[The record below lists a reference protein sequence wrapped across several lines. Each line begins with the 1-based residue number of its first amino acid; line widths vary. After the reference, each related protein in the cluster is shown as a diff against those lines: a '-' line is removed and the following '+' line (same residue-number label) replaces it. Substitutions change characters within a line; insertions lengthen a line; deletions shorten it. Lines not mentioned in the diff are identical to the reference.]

1 MIERIVSFLLYLVF
15 NKLES
20 KVLIKGGKHLRT
32 IGRILIFA
40 AIFLFIGLYLG
51 YNKENNDALVIEQ
64 KSIPKVDESLEDDIE
79 EQNLSEGIDQPQQGV
94 ASLLGKDIDSLK
106 GLLGNPS
113 RVDLS
118 AYGFH
123 WWIFNNQPDQYIQ
136 AGVLNGKVVTAYGI
150 GPAVDVQPFKIG
162 QHIEEIF
169 SMNVI
174 EPEVTF
180 EHNGSSYKFELS
192 EQDMNT
198 RPVIKMGEYFVQLY
212 IDKFTSSV
220 SSIRYMDK
228 ETIIKQ
234 RPYEMVYRGTLVEP
248 PVLSEGDWVRIE
260 AGIEKQILD
269 ITNAIRIRHELQL
282 LEWDEKTSEVAYA
295 HSKDMAVEDYF
306 SHESEK
312 YGDLSKRLKS
322 ADILYEVAGENIAA
336 NYTDA
341 PAVVEGWL
349 NSESHREALLNE
361 EFSHL
366 GVGVYQKHYT
376 QNFLKMWK
384 QQ

>member
-1 MIERIVSFLLYLVF
+1 M
-15 NKLES
+15 
-20 KVLIKGGKHLRT
+20 
-32 IGRILIFA
+32 
-40 AIFLFIGLYLG
+40 G
-51 YNKENNDALVIEQ
+51 YNNDENDDLVIEQ
-64 KSIPKVDESLEDDIE
+64 KSTPKVDESLKKDIT
-79 EQNLSEGIDQPQQGV
+79 EQNISEGIEQPQQGV
-94 ASLLGKDIDSLK
+94 ASLLGKDIDGLK
-106 GLLGNPS
+106 KILGNPS

-123 WWIFNNQPDQYIQ
+123 WWIFNNAPDQYIQ
-136 AGVLNGKVVTAYGI
+136 AGVLNDKVVTAFGI
-150 GPAVDVQPFKIG
+150 GPKVDVLPFKIG
-162 QHIEEIF
+162 QPIEEIF

-180 EHNGSSYKFELS
+180 EYNGSSYKFELS

-198 RPVIKMGEYFVQLY
+198 RPVIKMGDYFVQLY

-234 RPYEMVYRGTLVEP
+234 RPYEMVYRGTLIEP
-248 PVLSEGDWVRIE
+248 PVLSDGDWVRIE
-260 AGIEKQILD
+260 AGLEKQILD
-269 ITNAIRIRHELQL
+269 ITNAIRSRHELQL
-282 LEWDEKTSEVAYA
+282 LEWDEKTAEVAYA
-295 HSKDMAVEDYF
+295 HSKDMAIEDYF

-312 YGDLSKRLKS
+312 YGDLSERLK
-322 ADILYEVAGENIAA
+322 AAEILYEVAGENIAA

-361 EFSHL
+361 DFSHL

-376 QNFLKMWK
+376 QNFLKMWN